1 VGEEACKRA
10 CKLAQEI
17 GEEALEKQKR
27 RTELMGE
34 LLRSKGF
41 FWLATSHDIIGGWQH
56 AGNVLMIEPEC
67 PWMCLL
73 SEDQTKEM
81 MIEDL
86 VLKDMKNE
94 AGEFYEYKD
103 RRQEIVFIGHGM
115 KRDNIQE
122 LLDKCLLT
130 DEEFALG
137 PEKWK
142 ESFGHLDEIN
152 LNREDNDEDGEE
164 EEDEDEEEV
173 KDEEVGEEVCK
184 RACKFAQEGDEEDP
198 PCKKSKTSK

>member
-1 VGEEACKRA
+1 
-10 CKLAQEI
+10 
-17 GEEALEKQKR
+17 
-27 RTELMGE
+27 
-34 LLRSKGF
+34 
-41 FWLATSHDIIGGWQH
+41 
-56 AGNVLMIEPEC
+56 
-67 PWMCLL
+67 MCLL

-152 LNREDNDEDGEE
+152 LNRADNDEDGEE
-164 EEDEDEEEV
+164 EEAEDEEEV
-173 KDEEVGEEVCK
+173 EDEEVGEEACK
-184 RACKFAQEGDEEDP
+184 RACKLAQEIDEEAP
-198 PCKKSKTSK
+198 PCKKSKTRK